1 MTGQSQARHLTDDE
15 LVLLYFD
22 ECADRPGA
30 EAHLAR
36 CDSCRRGFAEL
47 GETLASVAE
56 HQDVEAPE
64 GFERVMWA
72 RVERQLQDAA
82 PRGWRTWFAPRRL
95 ALAAGA
101 ASLVLAAFVAGRW
114 TTATSPAPVPAVVSD
129 GTAVTAAPG
138 RVLLGAAGE
147 HLDRSQRVLVE
158 LLNAEPDG
166 ALPGAERERA
176 ADLVAASR
184 LIRQSASDAGETA
197 LADVLGDLERVLMEL
212 ANGTDQ
218 ETAAELQ
225 QLRERIESRGILF
238 RMRVVGSD
246 VRERERDNRPPVS

>member
-1 MTGQSQARHLTDDE
+1 MTGHPHTRHLTADE
-15 LVLLYFD
+15 LVLVYFD
-22 ECADRPGA
+22 EFTDRRGA
-30 EAHLAR
+30 EAHLAL
-36 CDSCRRGFAEL
+36 CESCRRDLASL
-47 GETLASVAE
+47 GDTLALVAD
-56 HQDVEAPE
+56 HQDVAAPE

-72 RVERQLQDAA
+72 RIQREVEG
-82 PRGWRTWFAPRRL
+82 PTPGGWRHWFALRGL
-95 ALAAGA
+95 ALAAGV
-101 ASLVLAAFVAGRW
+101 ASIAIAAFVAGRW
-114 TTATSPAPVPAVVSD
+114 TTVPEPAPDSPIVAD
-129 GTAVTAAPG
+129 GTELAPE

-166 ALPGAERERA
+166 PMTVSERERA

-212 ANGTDQ
+212 ANGTDDD
-218 ETAAELQ
+218 TAAELR
-225 QLRERIESRGILF
+225 QLRQRIESRGILF

-246 VRERERDNRPPVS
+246 MREREKASGPPVS

>member
-1 MTGQSQARHLTDDE
+1 MTGHPHSRHLTDDE

-30 EAHLAR
+30 EAHLAA
-36 CDSCRRGFAEL
+36 CESCRRGLADL
-47 GETLASVAE
+47 GETLAYVAD
-56 HQDVEAPE
+56 HQEVEAPE

-72 RVERQLQDAA
+72 RVERQLQDTA
-82 PRGWRTWFAPRRL
+82 PRGWRSWFAPRRL
-95 ALAAGA
+95 VLAAGA

-114 TTATSPAPVPAVVSD
+114 TTSPAPTPVPAVVAD
-129 GTAVTAAPG
+129 GTELTAAPE

-158 LLNAEPDG
+158 LLNAEPGG

-218 ETAAELQ
+218 ETAAELR
-225 QLRERIESRGILF
+225 QLRERIEARGILF
-238 RMRVVGSD
+238 RLRVVGSD
-246 VRERERDNRPPVS
+246 VRERERVNRPPVS

>member
-1 MTGQSQARHLTDDE
+1 MTGHPHSRHLTDEE
-15 LVLLYFD
+15 LVLVYFD
-22 ECADRPGA
+22 EFADRPGA
-30 EAHLAR
+30 EAHLAG
-36 CDSCRRGFAEL
+36 CESCRRGLADL
-47 GETLASVAE
+47 GETLALVADYQE
-56 HQDVEAPE
+56 VQAPD

-72 RVERQLQDAA
+72 RVERQLQDAT

-114 TTATSPAPVPAVVSD
+114 TTPTTPTPATAVVADGAASAPAPE
-129 GTAVTAAPG
+129 

-158 LLNAEPDG
+158 LLNAEPGG
-166 ALPGAERERA
+166 ALPVAERERA

-212 ANGTDQ
+212 ANGTD
-218 ETAAELQ
+218 EDTAAELR

-238 RMRVVGSD
+238 RMRVVGLD
-246 VRERERDNRPPVS
+246 VRERERVNVPPVS

>member
-1 MTGQSQARHLTDDE
+1 
-15 LVLLYFD
+15 
-22 ECADRPGA
+22 
-30 EAHLAR
+30 
-36 CDSCRRGFAEL
+36 
-47 GETLASVAE
+47 
-56 HQDVEAPE
+56 
-64 GFERVMWA
+64 VMWA

-82 PRGWRTWFAPRRL
+82 PRGWRAWFVPRRL
-95 ALAAGA
+95 VLTAGA
-101 ASLVLAAFVAGRW
+101 ASLVVAAFVAGRW
-114 TTATSPAPVPAVVSD
+114 TTPTAPTPVPNVIAGGSES
-129 GTAVTAAPG
+129 ASAPE

-158 LLNAEPDG
+158 LLNAEPG
-166 ALPGAERERA
+166 GPLPGAERERA

-218 ETAAELQ
+218 DTAAELR
-225 QLRERIESRGILF
+225 QLRQRIESRGILF

-246 VRERERDNRPPVS
+246 VRERERVNQPPVS

>member
-1 MTGQSQARHLTDDE
+1 MTAHPHSRHLTDDE
-15 LVLLYFD
+15 LVLVYFD
-22 ECADRPGA
+22 ECPDRPAA
-30 EAHLAR
+30 EAHLAV
-36 CDSCRRGFAEL
+36 CESCRRGLSDL
-47 GETLASVAE
+47 GETLGYVAN
-56 HQDVEAPE
+56 HQEIEAPE

-72 RVERQLQDAA
+72 RVERQLQDTA

-95 ALAAGA
+95 VLAGA
-101 ASLVLAAFVAGRW
+101 AATLVMAAFVAGRW
-114 TTATSPAPVPAVVSD
+114 TMPTSPTPAIVAD
-129 GTAVTAAPG
+129 GTDAAPAPE

-166 ALPGAERERA
+166 SLPGAERARA

-197 LADVLGDLERVLMEL
+197 LADVLGELERVLMEL

-218 ETAAELQ
+218 ETATELR

-246 VRERERDNRPPVS
+246 VRERERVNRPPVS

>member
-1 MTGQSQARHLTDDE
+1 MTGHPHTRHLTDDE
-15 LVLLYFD
+15 LVLVYFD
-22 ECADRPGA
+22 EFTDRPGA
-30 EAHLAR
+30 EAHLAV
-36 CDSCRRGFAEL
+36 CESCRRGLAEL
-47 GETLASVAE
+47 AETLAYVAD
-56 HQDVEAPE
+56 HQEVEAPE

-72 RVERQLQDAA
+72 RVERQIQDAK
-82 PRGWRTWFAPRRL
+82 PRGWRAWFVPRRL
-95 ALAAGA
+95 VLAAGA

-114 TTATSPAPVPAVVSD
+114 TTPAAPTSAPAIVADGTESWPAPE
-129 GTAVTAAPG
+129 

-158 LLNAEPDG
+158 LLNAEPGG
-166 ALPGAERERA
+166 ALPTAERERA

-197 LADVLGDLERVLMEL
+197 LVDVLGDLERVLMEL

-218 ETAAELQ
+218 DTAAELR

-246 VRERERDNRPPVS
+246 VRERERVNQPPVS

>member
-1 MTGQSQARHLTDDE
+1 MTGHPHSRHLTDDE

-22 ECADRPGA
+22 ECSDRPGA
-30 EAHLAR
+30 EAHLAV
-36 CDSCRRGFAEL
+36 CESCRRGLADL
-47 GETLASVAE
+47 GETLAYVAD
-56 HQDVEAPE
+56 HQEVEPPE

-72 RVERQLQDAA
+72 RVERQLQDTA

-95 ALAAGA
+95 VLAAGA

-114 TTATSPAPVPAVVSD
+114 TTSTAPTPVPAVVAD
-129 GTAVTAAPG
+129 GTELTAAPE

-158 LLNAEPDG
+158 LLNAEPGG
-166 ALPGAERERA
+166 ALPGGERERA

-218 ETAAELQ
+218 ETAAELR
-225 QLRERIESRGILF
+225 QLRERIEARGILF

-246 VRERERDNRPPVS
+246 VRERERVNRPPVS